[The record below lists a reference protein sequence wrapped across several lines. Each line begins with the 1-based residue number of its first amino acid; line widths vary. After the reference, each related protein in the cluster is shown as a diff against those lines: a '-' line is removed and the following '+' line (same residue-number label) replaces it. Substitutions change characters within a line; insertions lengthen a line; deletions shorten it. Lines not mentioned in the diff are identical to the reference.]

1 MQYLKRYKT
10 LLIVAVAVGLVAAL
24 AWAGKIFVHEFTPLK
39 AEVRADLLSQLREMQ
54 ELAQTIKKPTS
65 VYEVVSEAIVSLERQ
80 STPFNAC
87 KQLSNIYDEVVI
99 AFAWQ
104 QSHLDEIVL
113 LNVQLPLIGQ
123 RAILSYEALD
133 CTLLPYKPWAKQ

>member
-10 LLIVAVAVGLVAAL
+10 LLIVTVAVGLVAAL

-65 VYEVVSEAIVSLERQ
+65 VYEV
-80 STPFNAC
+80 TDYP
-87 KQLSNIYDEVVI
+87 
-99 AFAWQ
+99 
-104 QSHLDEIVL
+104 
-113 LNVQLPLIGQ
+113 Q
-123 RAILSYEALD
+123 R
-133 CTLLPYKPWAKQ
+133 KPGGRSPISCGTRCQNRSQ